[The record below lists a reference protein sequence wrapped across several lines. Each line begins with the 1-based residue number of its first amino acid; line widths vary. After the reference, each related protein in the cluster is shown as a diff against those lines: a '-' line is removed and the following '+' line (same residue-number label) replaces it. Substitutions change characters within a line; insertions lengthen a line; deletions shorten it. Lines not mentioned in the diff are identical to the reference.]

1 MLLNTKHFG
10 EIKIDEDKTITFQD
24 GLFGFEDIKRYT
36 IILNT
41 DKDVPFHWLQAV
53 EEPSLAFV
61 ITSPFQ
67 FKEDYAFDIHDNVAE
82 QLEIQEKED
91 VAVFSI
97 AVVPEK
103 IEKLTINLRAPL
115 VINVRKRKGKQLVLD
130 GDEYSLKH
138 YIFQS
143 AASSEIG

>member
-10 EIKIDEDKTITFQD
+10 EIEIDEDKAITFQE
-24 GLFGFEDIKRYT
+24 GLHGFEDIKKYI

-41 DKDVPFHWLQAV
+41 DKDIPFHWLQAV
-53 EEPSLAFV
+53 EEPDLAFV
-61 ITSPFQ
+61 ITNPFQ
-67 FKEDYAFDIHDNVAE
+67 FKEDYVFDIQDKVIE
-82 QLEIQEKED
+82 QLEIQDKED
-91 VAVFSI
+91 VAIFSI

-103 IEKLTINLRAPL
+103 LENLTINLRAPL
-115 VINVRKRKGKQLVLD
+115 IINVEKRKGRQFVLD

-143 AASSEIG
+143 AATSEIG